1 MKLVIMAES
10 DFDNFITKIDEI
22 YTLNRLSN
30 VLQLQAG
37 QCTDNWSFGRAHTDI
52 RIVSNTY
59 FENDE
64 IYFQKGPESI
74 LLARRF

>member
-10 DFDNFITKIDEI
+10 DFDTFITKIDEI

-37 QCTDNWSFGRAHTDI
+37 ECTDNWSFGTVH
-52 RIVSNTY
+52 
-59 FENDE
+59 
-64 IYFQKGPESI
+64 
-74 LLARRF
+74 